1 MLSKRRRQ
9 PKQQRKKGLFSK
21 TKNFARAAHFFYIS
35 LPVFCMT
42 TTWNF
47 QKLPGYTFYVGNV
60 VCGPVHFSFAAAP
73 FYLGGR

>member
-1 MLSKRRRQ
+1 MQSKRRRQ

-21 TKNFARAAHFFYIS
+21 TKNFARAAHFFLYFFACV
-35 LPVFCMT
+35 LHDDNVEL
-42 TTWNF
+42 